1 MRGLGCGERAGA
13 EFQRFQER
21 DGVVL
26 VISTADRR
34 ISAGTRNGAGV
45 GGRAA
50 IRARNLVKKYGD
62 FTAVN
67 GISFDIREGECFGF
81 LGPNGAGKTSTMK
94 MLACVSPASGG
105 ELVVDGMDVRRDQRA
120 IKLSLGIVSQA
131 DSLDPDLSVFQN
143 LYAYGRYFNMP
154 RALIRERARET
165 LALFQL
171 EDKAHNAV
179 DELSGGMRRRLLI
192 ARAMLHNPR
201 ILVLDEPT
209 TGLDPQA
216 RLLVWEKL
224 VMLKGQGI
232 TILLTTHYMDE
243 AEHLCDRLVVIDNGN
258 ILVDGAPGALISEH
272 VGDNVVELR
281 INPAHMAGMVKRLE
295 GRGMEFEYGGDSLYF
310 YGDNGAGLRD
320 DSSLNGYRIID
331 RPGNL
336 EDLFLRLTGRGLR
349 EG

>member
-1 MRGLGCGERAGA
+1 MRTFISVGIAELGIASQA
-13 EFQRFQER
+13 PP
-21 DGVVL
+21 
-26 VISTADRR
+26 TA
-34 ISAGTRNGAGV
+34 V
-45 GGRAA
+45 H
-50 IRARNLVKKYGD
+50 ARNLTKKYAD

-67 GISFDIREGECFGF
+67 GISFDISEGECFGF

-94 MLACVSPASGG
+94 MLACVSPATDG
-105 ELVVDGMDVRRDQRA
+105 ELIVDGKDVRRDQRR
-120 IKLSLGIVSQA
+120 IKLSLGIVSQS
-131 DSLDPDLSVFQN
+131 DSLDPDLSVLQN
-143 LYAYGRYFNMP
+143 LLSYGRYFNMP
-154 RALIRERARET
+154 RALTQARAWES

-171 EDKAHNAV
+171 EDKAHQDI

-192 ARAMLHNPR
+192 ARAMLHRPR

-224 VMLKGQGI
+224 ATVKSEGM

-243 AEHLCDRLVVIDNGN
+243 AAHLCDRLVVMDNGV
-258 ILVDGAPGALISEH
+258 ILVEGVPDALISRY
-272 VGDNVVELR
+272 VGADVAELR
-281 INPAHMAGMVKRLE
+281 VNPAHMAGIAQRLTA
-295 GRGMEFEYGGDSLYF
+295 RGIEFEYGGDSLYF
-310 YGDNGAGLRD
+310 YGDSGADLAD
-320 DSSLNGYRIID
+320 DASLNGYQLIR